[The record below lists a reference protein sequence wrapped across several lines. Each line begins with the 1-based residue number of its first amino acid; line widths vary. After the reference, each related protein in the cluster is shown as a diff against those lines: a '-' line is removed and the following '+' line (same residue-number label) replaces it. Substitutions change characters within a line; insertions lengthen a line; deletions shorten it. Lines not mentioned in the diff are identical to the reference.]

1 MASVKKAAKIVAIVA
16 LLLIAIP
23 LLVAL
28 FVKKEYHVEREVMIN
43 RPLEDVFEYVKYLK
57 NQDNFSVWA
66 SRDPN
71 MKQEFRGT
79 DGTIG
84 FVSAWEG
91 NKDVGKGEQ
100 AIVNIIDGE
109 RIDYTLRFIEP
120 WEGYAEST
128 ISTEGVSEVQT
139 RVVWRFESSMPYPF
153 NVMLLF
159 MNMDDLVG
167 NDLQAGLNNLRLIL
181 ERE

>member
-1 MASVKKAAKIVAIVA
+1 MASVKKAAKIVAIIVI
-16 LLLIAIP
+16 LLIAIP

-43 RPLEDVFEYVKYLK
+43 RPVEEVFEYVKYLK

-79 DGTIG
+79 DGTVG

-100 AIVNIIDGE
+100 TIVNIIDGE

-120 WEGYAEST
+120 WEGRAEST
-128 ISTEGVSEVQT
+128 MSTEPVSEGQT
-139 RVVWRFESSMPYPF
+139 RVIWRFESSMPYPL
-153 NVMLLF
+153 NIMLVF
-159 MNMDDLVG
+159 MDMDNLIG
-167 NDLQAGLNNLRLIL
+167 NDLQTGLNNLKLIL